1 MECNHLVQ
9 SKCPVGHV
17 QSWRCH
23 TSKPASCR
31 LCENEKRSKQK
42 SLQEDF
48 VRQQRRELKQKEHA
62 AELTRLDEEI
72 QKLRET
78 IVDSQISDEMAQSLE
93 QRKQDLE
100 DARVLAGRSS
110 RSSVNANDPPN
121 VRTTSVPCSGE
132 TVTSNNGVADDV
144 RDSKEVGSQDEHAPS
159 PSESE
164 WDRQKRVDNTSNS
177 AIDSLMKMTGLEE
190 VKAQVLKIKARAD
203 TALRQNTN
211 VKDERYGIVLLG
223 NPGTGKVVS
232 KYINQV
238 IDRVI
243 SRQNDRS
250 SPLRKIPYFHGCVV
264 RKWIRRDLRISSCQ

>member
-31 LCENEKRSKQK
+31 LCANEKRSQQK
-42 SLQEDF
+42 SLQEEF
-48 VRQQRRELKQKEHA
+48 VRQQRREQKQREHA

-72 QKLRET
+72 QTLRET
-78 IVDSQISDEMAQSLE
+78 IVDSQISKEMAQSLE

-110 RSSVNANDPPN
+110 RSPVNANDPPN
-121 VRTTSVPCSGE
+121 VQTTSVPCSGE

-232 KYINQV
+232 KYINRV

-264 RKWIRRDLRISSCQ
+264 RK